1 MTRAVYVA
9 VPVLFIVLTFT
20 GGCDY
25 FAAAPT
31 GRVVVRLTDAP
42 LDIQEVNVTIERLTL
57 VDTQSGERESIPLGP
72 SAQRINLLDYQGGST
87 LTMADQEVHIDQ
99 FDQFRLA
106 VGRDADIVVSGARH
120 DLHVASG
127 ARSGLKFML
136 SEPVE
141 MTGGVFDMTLDFDAA
156 ASVVAL
162 GSPSKPKGYLLKP
175 VIRPFSAQ
183 LNDTPVDFSAV
194 PEIANPGDQTGVV
207 GEMASLQIV
216 ATDADGDSL
225 TFSAA
230 GLPPDLEIDPGSGYI
245 SGLLVQEGRF
255 DVSLSVWDDDGSS
268 EAVFS
273 WTVTP
278 APRTGRMESV
288 VVPTV
293 SSSGWVP
300 VSLTN
305 SYEIPVVV
313 CSMEGAS
320 STVPS
325 VVRMRGVTGSGFEL
339 LLENPGKS
347 FVASERVY
355 CLIAEEGA
363 WRLPD
368 GRLFEA
374 SRYLSTVTDWK
385 NSWVGE
391 SRSYR
396 GPFAEPVV
404 VGQVMTYNDGN
415 WSVFWSRGSS
425 TDEPATPTALWTGKH
440 VGDDIRVARL
450 AEEVG
455 YMVIEAGSGQLVGNA
470 YEVAVGADIVQGL
483 FDGAP
488 FTYNFASAM
497 ASAPGIA
504 VVSISG
510 MDGSDGAWPVL
521 YGAHPLSATGIDLAV
536 HEDQR
541 NDFERNHTTEQVS
554 YVVFESKVD
563 LELVEVAT
571 E

>member
-9 VPVLFIVLTFT
+9 VPVLFIVLTLT
-20 GGCDY
+20 SGCDY

-42 LDIQEVNVTIERLTL
+42 LDVQEVNVTIERLTL
-57 VDTQSGERESIPLGP
+57 VDTQSGERESLLLGP

-87 LTMADQEVHIDQ
+87 LTMADHEVHIDR

-106 VGRDADIVVSGARH
+106 VGKDADIVVSGVRH

-136 SEPVE
+136 KEPVE

-162 GSPSKPKGYLLKP
+162 GSPSRPKGYLLKP

-183 LNDTPVDFSAV
+183 LNDAPVDFSSV
-194 PEIANPGDQTGVV
+194 PEIANPGNQVGAV

-245 SGLLVQEGRF
+245 SGLFVQEGSF

-268 EAVFS
+268 EVVFT
-273 WTVTP
+273 WTVGP
-278 APRTGRMESV
+278 APRTGRMESAA
-288 VVPTV
+288 VPAV

-300 VSLTN
+300 VSLSN
-305 SYEIPVVV
+305 SYEVPVIV

-325 VVRMRGVTGSGFEL
+325 VVRMRGVTTTGFEL
-339 LLENPGKS
+339 RLENPSKG
-347 FVASERVY
+347 FVPSERVY
-355 CLIAEEGA
+355 CVIVEEGV

-368 GRLFEA
+368 GRLVEA
-374 SRYLSTVTDWK
+374 GRYLSTVTDSK

-391 SRSYR
+391 YRSYR
-396 GPFAEPVV
+396 GAFADPVV

-415 WSVFWSRGSS
+415 WSVFWSRGGS
-425 TDEPATPTALWTGKH
+425 TDEPATPSALWTGKH
-440 VGDDIRVARL
+440 VGDDVRVARL

-455 YMVIEAGSGQLVGNA
+455 YLIVEGGRGTLEGNA
-470 YEVAVGADIVQGL
+470 YESMVGADIVQGL

-488 FTYNFASAM
+488 FTYNFASQLG
-497 ASAPGIA
+497 SAPAIV

-521 YGAHPLSATGIDLAV
+521 YGANSLSATGIDLAV

-541 NDFERNHTTEQVS
+541 TDFERNHTTEQVS
-554 YVVFESKVD
+554 YVVFEQEVD
-563 LELVEVAT
+563 VILTEVAPQ
-571 E
+571 

>member
-20 GGCDY
+20 SGCDY

-42 LDIQEVNVTIERLTL
+42 LDVQEVNVTIERLTL
-57 VDTQSGERESIPLGP
+57 IDTRSGDRESIPLGP

-87 LTMADQEVHIDQ
+87 LTMADHEVHIDR

-106 VGRDADIVVSGARH
+106 VGPDADIVVAGHRH

-136 SEPVE
+136 SDPVE

-162 GSPSKPKGYLLKP
+162 GPASRPKGYVLKP
-175 VIRPFSAQ
+175 VIRPFSAT
-183 LNDTPVDFSAV
+183 LNDSPVDFSST
-194 PEIANPGDQTGVV
+194 PEIAHPGDQAGVV
-207 GEMASLQIV
+207 GEIASLQIV

-225 TFSAA
+225 TFGGA
-230 GLPPDLEIDPGSGYI
+230 GLPPDLEIDAASGYI
-245 SGLLVQEGRF
+245 SGLLVQEGVF
-255 DVSLSVWDDDGSS
+255 AVTLSVSDNDGSS
-268 EAVFS
+268 ETVFT
-273 WTVTP
+273 WTVAP
-278 APRTGRMESV
+278 APRSGRMESV
-288 VVPTV
+288 VAASV
-293 SSSGWVP
+293 SSSEWVP
-300 VSLTN
+300 VSLRNT
-305 SYEIPVVV
+305 YEVPVVV

-320 STVPS
+320 STVAS
-325 VVRMRGVTGSGFEL
+325 VVRMQAVTGTGFEL
-339 LLENPGKS
+339 LLENPGKR

-355 CLIAEEGA
+355 CLVAEEGA

-368 GRLFEA
+368 GRIMEA
-374 SRYLSTVTDWK
+374 NRYLSAVTDWK

-391 SRSYR
+391 YQSYR
-396 GPFAEPVV
+396 SAFTEPVV

-415 WSVFWSRGSS
+415 WSVFWSRGGS
-425 TDEPATPTALWTGKH
+425 TDEPATPAALWTGKH
-440 VGDDIRVARL
+440 VGDDLRVARL
-450 AEEVG
+450 AEEIG
-455 YMVIEAGSGQLVGNA
+455 YLVIEAGRGSLEGNG
-470 YEVAVGADIVQGL
+470 YEAAVGADLVQGL

-488 FTYNFASAM
+488 FRYDFTTGFAST
-497 ASAPGIA
+497 PQVG
-504 VVSISG
+504 VVSIAG

-521 YGAHPLSATGIDLAV
+521 YGANPLSSTGIHLAV

-541 NDFERNHTTEQVS
+541 SDFERNHTTEQVS
-554 YVVFESKVD
+554 YVVFEQEVD
-563 LELVEVAT
+563 VELT
-571 E
+571 ELSSQ